1 MGTIAQCV
9 SNDDTIVCD
18 GLSYIDIPLYSL
30 PSIGLGNGLAVD
42 LGGRVRHLE
51 GDAVYRT
58 K

>member
-1 MGTIAQCV
+1 MLATIIH
-9 SNDDTIVCD
+9 TIVYD
-18 GLSYIDIPLYSL
+18 GSSYIDISLYSL